1 MIEYFTLPTTC
12 PCCGYPTVI
21 QGDFLY
27 CSNPV
32 CAGKLINR
40 LDHFCGKKGLDI
52 KGLSKATF
60 EKLIDWGWITKLID
74 VFELSSHKEE
84 WVKKEGFGIK
94 SVENILNAIEIAK
107 NTTDD
112 KFIAALGIP
121 LVGSTL
127 SKELCKK
134 EVSYFHIR
142 EDIEGH
148 YDFMQWDGIGWEISQ
163 SLLNFDYSE
172 ADEIWFKYLKDTLT
186 NPLWI
191 NPEAAQTSKTLDG
204 EVIVITGKLSHYK
217 NRAEL
222 QIAIESNGGKVVGTI
237 SSKTTYLI
245 NNDTTS
251 TSAKNVSA
259 KKLGVSIISEEDFI
273 KAFGI

>member
-27 CSNPV
+27 CSNSA